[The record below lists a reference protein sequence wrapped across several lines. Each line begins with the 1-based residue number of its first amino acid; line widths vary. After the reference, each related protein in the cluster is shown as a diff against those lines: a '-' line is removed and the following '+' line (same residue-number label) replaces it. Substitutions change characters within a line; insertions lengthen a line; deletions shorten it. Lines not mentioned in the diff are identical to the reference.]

1 MRRLLAI
8 PLLVGLSL
16 SAAVGAAEYKAP
28 QRIIATLPQYCWA
41 QYVDGLENNP
51 AYQIRGCHY
60 SNHFCPGLVEIAR
73 ARTESQNWKK
83 KELLLSARKNMEY
96 TLRFNKAQMP
106 SCFLIPEA
114 EKNIALLNIKLKAF
128 R

>member
-1 MRRLLAI
+1 MRHVLTI
-8 PLLVGLSL
+8 PLL
-16 SAAVGAAEYKAP
+16 AALTLGTAVESAEYKAP

-73 ARTESQNWKK
+73 ARTESQDWKK
-83 KELLLSARKNMEY
+83 KELLLSAKKNMEY
-96 TLRFNKAQMP
+96 TLRFNKTQMP
-106 SCFLIPEA
+106 TCFLIPEA
-114 EKNIALLNIKLKAF
+114 ERNLTLLNIKLKAF